1 MNQNTKKAAV
11 KKYAEFKDLELDDLI
26 LKLIDGGYN
35 EEESKEIAE
44 AIKEP
49 KESIKTVP
57 LNELFSEKED
67 EELGE
72 VIYDECDNWRA
83 YKEAESK
90 LVGLENRTYLECNA
104 IGCFFTRVNKNGE
117 KVEVLRGIK
126 MVKGIIKETIIP
138 TDSAR
143 RMNEQ
148 IFSKQSEESSKYYIA
163 KDLVSC

>member
-11 KKYAEFKDLELDDLI
+11 KKNAEFKELELDDLI

-35 EEESKEIAE
+35 EDDSKEIAE
-44 AIKEP
+44 AIKALEP
-49 KESIKTVP
+49 EITTVP
-57 LNELFSEKED
+57 LNELFSESYD

-72 VIYDECDNWRA
+72 SIYDESDNWKA

-126 MVKGIIKETIIP
+126 MIKGVIKETIIP

>member
-11 KKYAEFKDLELDDLI
+11 KKYAEFKELELDDLI
-26 LKLIDGGYN
+26 LKLIAGGYN
-35 EEESKEIAE
+35 EDDSKEIAE
-44 AIKEP
+44 AIKALEP
-49 KESIKTVP
+49 EITTVP
-57 LNELFSEKED
+57 LTELFTEKKD

-72 VIYDECDNWRA
+72 VIYDECDNWKA

-90 LVGLENRTYLECNA
+90 LTGLENRTYLECNA

-126 MVKGIIKETIIP
+126 MIKGVIKETIIP